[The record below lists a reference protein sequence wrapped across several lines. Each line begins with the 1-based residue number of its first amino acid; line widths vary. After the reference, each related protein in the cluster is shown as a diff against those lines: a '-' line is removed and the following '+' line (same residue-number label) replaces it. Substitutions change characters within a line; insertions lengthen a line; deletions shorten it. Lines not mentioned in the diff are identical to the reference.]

1 MHISYQME
9 WLMSVELLFTS
20 SYIVMKRHLSKKEK
34 ALLRKMLDSAGN
46 LKDKFL
52 NKIDS
57 ALVQEMNDGGMGSLR
72 FIAQGEGT
80 RRLGQVV
87 SEAEFLDEDGVL
99 VTVTLNLDQNGRLYE
114 LDIWKTDFSPLKK
127 IPDSKKVVISKPK
140 LSGID

>member
-1 MHISYQME
+1 
-9 WLMSVELLFTS
+9 MSVELLFTN